1 MGDIVVG
8 NSIARVTQEIN
19 VCFQRLISDVLASYP
34 QAQTYSFIVFQ
45 LFPDVNA
52 EFFVS
57 VLRTGEGGRQH
68 RILSNFPKKPA

>member
-34 QAQTYSFIVFQ
+34 QVQTYSFIVFQ
-45 LFPDVNA
+45 VFPGVDA
-52 EFFVS
+52 GFFVS
-57 VLRTGEGGRQH
+57 VLKDWGGG
-68 RILSNFPKKPA
+68 PPT